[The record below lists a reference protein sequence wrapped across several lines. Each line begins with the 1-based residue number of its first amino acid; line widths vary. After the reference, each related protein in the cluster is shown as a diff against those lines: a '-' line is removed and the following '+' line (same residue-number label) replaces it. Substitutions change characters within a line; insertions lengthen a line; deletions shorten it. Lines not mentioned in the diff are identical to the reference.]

1 MKDKNE
7 KLKDIPT
14 VAKFAIVQKEVIID
28 LVMNFL
34 ND

>member
-1 MKDKNE
+1 MKDKNDE
-7 KLKDIPT
+7 LKDIPT
-14 VAKFAIVQKEVIID
+14 VAKFATVKKEVIID